1 MDINWTYRRRS
12 EDILDF
18 SVLVKN
24 LISISHFFLKLQHIL
39 FPRDLSK
46 NMESE
51 KKNGVKNTKYEVGYL
66 WVASNWKKKYYENSF
81 WSHF

>member
-46 NMESE
+46 NKESE